1 MKINGLAIISIPVKD
16 QEIAKNFYH
25 DILGF
30 EIVRES
36 SFKPDAKWI
45 ELKISGT
52 NISITLVNWFPSMPA
67 GCMRG
72 IVLLTEDVHA
82 AYQTLKELGA
92 GPEALQSAPWGQYFT
107 VNDPDGNG
115 WVIQQMRA

>member
-25 DILGF
+25 NIMGF
-30 EIVRES
+30 EIARES
-36 SFKPDAKWI
+36 PFKPDAKWI
-45 ELKISGT
+45 ELRIPGSAT
-52 NISITLVNWFPSMPA
+52 SITLVNWFASMPA

-72 IVLLTEDVHA
+72 IVLLTEDVNA
-82 AYQTLKELGA
+82 ANQSLKERGA
-92 GPEALQSAPWGQYFT
+92 EVAELQSAPWGRYFT

-115 WVIQQMRA
+115 WVIQQMRT